1 MRVALAALVV
11 TLLLGIPVQQVR
23 ATDCTGYSAAE
34 CAAQQLLDSIR
45 SQLKASLADALAIQ
59 QELAFSL
66 EDNRAQQDDLRGQIA
81 ASEARLAE
89 LDAELVRLQGEID
102 ATNKKIDRERSELS
116 ALARAVWAEPDSFL
130 LLAARAKDLGEV
142 FTRTSDLLAA
152 GVRGRALKA
161 ALEQDLEKL
170 RADLDRQQQAR
181 DEEATLKDALVAK
194 AERLAQVAN
203 IGAQIGM
210 QLDAAISQVQAELD
224 SLDGQSPELASQ
236 IQAQLLAATA
246 SVVAAAQGMVWAQ
259 VMIWQQLNL
268 APAPAHANPQSN
280 EFRLAWPVARP
291 RITQIFGPS
300 TLVLEPPYGGY
311 PHFHTGIDLG
321 DYTGTPILAARDGV
335 VGLAGWNP
343 GGYGNYVIVVHDQG
357 YATLYGH
364 LQRSIVRAGDVVNAG
379 QQIGLMGSTG
389 LSTGS
394 HLHFELRQSGQ
405 PKDPSLFLPPLG

>member
-1 MRVALAALVV
+1 MRAVVAAVVVALLLV
-11 TLLLGIPVQQVR
+11 PVQQVR
-23 ATDCTGYSAAE
+23 ATDCAGLSASE
-34 CAAQQLLDSIR
+34 CSNQQFLDNIR
-45 SQLKASLADALAIQ
+45 SQLKASLADAVAIQ
-59 QELAFSL
+59 QELAASI
-66 EDNRAQQDDLRGQIA
+66 EDNRAQQDQLRDQIA
-81 ASEARLAE
+81 ASEERLTE

-102 ATNKKIDRERSELS
+102 ATTKRIDLERSQL
-116 ALARAVWAEPDSFL
+116 ATLARAVWAEPDSFL

-142 FTRTSDLLAA
+142 FTRTSDLIAA
-152 GVRGRALKA
+152 GVRGRSLKA
-161 ALEQDLEKL
+161 ALEKDLAILQADLE
-170 RADLDRQQQAR
+170 RQQAAR
-181 DEEATLKDALVAK
+181 DAEAALKDGLVKK
-194 AERLAQVAN
+194 AERLNQVAN

-236 IQAQLLAATA
+236 IQAQLMAATA
-246 SVVAAAQGMVWAQ
+246 SVVAAAQGTVWAQ

-268 APAPAHANPQSN
+268 IPAPAHANVQAN
-280 EFRLAWPVARP
+280 VFQLAWPVAHP
-291 RITQIFGPS
+291 RITQGFGPS
-300 TLVLEPPYGGY
+300 TLVLEPPFGGY

-394 HLHFELRQSGQ
+394 HLHFELRLSGE
-405 PKDPSLFLPPLG
+405 PKDPALFLPAL